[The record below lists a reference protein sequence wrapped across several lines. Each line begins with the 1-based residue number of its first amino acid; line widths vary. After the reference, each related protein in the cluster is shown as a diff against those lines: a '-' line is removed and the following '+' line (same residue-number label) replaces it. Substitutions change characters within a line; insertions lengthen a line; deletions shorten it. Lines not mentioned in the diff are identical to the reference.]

1 MFADLGLP
9 DVLLSAVLDMGF
21 ESPSPIQAKTI
32 PLALEGKDLI
42 GLSQTGSGKTAAF
55 ALPTL
60 AGIDAHLA
68 EPQALIVCPTR
79 ELAVQVCE
87 EVFRLGC
94 KIKGLRA
101 LPVYGGAPIDR
112 QLKGLRMLKLGTFE
126 GIHQKIIQSKFEEF
140 WIMWGDLAMPSIFL
154 G

>member
-1 MFADLGLP
+1 MDTPPFSELGLP
-9 DVLLSAVLDMGF
+9 DELLKAVESMGF

-32 PLALEGKDLI
+32 PLALTGKDLI

-60 AGIDAHLA
+60 ARIDADLN

-87 EVFRLGC
+87 DQDSH
-94 KIKGLRA
+94 
-101 LPVYGGAPIDR
+101 APR
-112 QLKGLRMLKLGTFE
+112 SNR
-126 GIHQKIIQSKFEEF
+126 
-140 WIMWGDLAMPSIFL
+140 
-154 G
+154 

>member
-68 EPQALIVCPTR
+68 EPQALIICPTR

-101 LPVYGGAPIDR
+101 LPV
-112 QLKGLRMLKLGTFE
+112 
-126 GIHQKIIQSKFEEF
+126 
-140 WIMWGDLAMPSIFL
+140 
-154 G
+154 